1 MCSPDILGDALNVA
15 TLGVGK
21 SLFKSPKAPQAP
33 AALTP
38 PTAQAIR
45 NPSQPFR
52 RGGQQAAGGGPVAGS
67 SSSTLL
73 TGPSGIDDNLLNLGK
88 NNLLGG

>member
-15 TLGVGK
+15 TLGASK
-21 SLFKSPKAPQAP
+21 ALFKSPKAPQAP

-38 PTAQAIR
+38 PNAQSVK
-45 NPSQPFR
+45 NPMAPR
-52 RGGQQAAGGGPVAGS
+52 RTGGQQATGGPVAGS

-73 TGPSGIDDNLLNLGK
+73 TGPSGIDDSMLNLGK

>member
-15 TLGVGK
+15 TLGLGK
-21 SLFKSPKAPQAP
+21 SLLKSPKAPQAP

-38 PTAQAIR
+38 PSAQSVK
-45 NPSQPFR
+45 NPMAPR
-52 RGGQQAAGGGPVAGS
+52 RTGGQQAASGPVAGS

-73 TGPSGIDDNLLNLGK
+73 TGPSGIDDNMLNLGK